1 MILVVFGILA
11 SAGIGGGV
19 EHRWPVAS
27 ARLSARAIQVLLY
40 GLMPF
45 VTFFSLARLDLGA
58 NGVGVGL
65 LLGWAEILCVAAIA
79 WTVSSRLLHLD
90 RVVAGTVTVGCLLAN
105 TGYLGVP
112 LNAALLGRDA
122 IGPAIAWDV
131 AISGPMLFTFGF
143 GIAAACGTAAG
154 DTARDRLKAF
164 LTRNPPLL
172 ALVAGLLVPD
182 ALAPDVLVSVAHD
195 AAIAL
200 LPLGF
205 FVLGVHLRRE
215 QEDGTIR
222 FLPPLTREVG
232 LVLGLRLLAAP
243 ALFAL
248 FALSL
253 PEVPDAYRLQA
264 AMPCGINA
272 LIAAHT
278 YGLDLR
284 LAASAVGWSTAV
296 GVAAAGLAGVVS

>member
-1 MILVVFGILA
+1 MILVVLGILA
-11 SAGIGGGV
+11 SAGLGAGV
-19 EHRWPVAS
+19 EHRWPVGS
-27 ARLSARAIQVLLY
+27 ARWSARAIQVLLF

-58 NGVGVGL
+58 DGVGVGL
-65 LLGWAEILCVAAIA
+65 LLGWAELLLVGAAA
-79 WTVSSRLLHLD
+79 WTISTRLMHLD
-90 RVVAGTVTVGCLLAN
+90 RVVAGTVTICCILAN

-112 LNAALLGRDA
+112 LNAALLGKDA
-122 IGPAIAWDV
+122 VGPAIAWDV

-154 DTARDRLKAF
+154 DTARERLKTF
-164 LTRNPPLL
+164 LTKNPPLL
-172 ALVAGLLVPD
+172 ALVAGLLVPKS
-182 ALAPDVLVSVAHD
+182 LAPDVMVSIAHD

-215 QEDGTIR
+215 QDEGVVR
-222 FLPPLTREVG
+222 FPPPLTRPVL
-232 LVLGLRLLAAP
+232 LVVGLRLLAAP

-248 FALSL
+248 LALSL
-253 PEVPDAYRLQA
+253 HRVPDAYRLQA

-284 LAASAVGWSTAV
+284 LAASAVGWATAI
-296 GVAAAGLAGVVS
+296 GVATAGVAGVVT

>member
-1 MILVVFGILA
+1 MILVIAAILA
-11 SAGIGGGV
+11 SAGVGAAF
-19 EHRWPVAS
+19 EHRWHERSV
-27 ARLSARAIQVLLY
+27 LVTDRAIRILLF

-45 VTFFSLARLDLGA
+45 VTFFSLVRLDLGS
-58 NGVGVGL
+58 GVGL
-65 LLGWAEILCVAAIA
+65 GLVAGWAELLSVGGLG
-79 WTVSSRLLHLD
+79 WLVSTRVLRLD
-90 RVVAGTVTVGCLLAN
+90 RAAAGTVTICCLLAN

-112 LNAALLGRDA
+112 MNATLLGHDA

-143 GIAAACGTAAG
+143 GIAAACGTEAG
-154 DTARDRLKAF
+154 DTARERIKAF

-172 ALVAGLLVPD
+172 AHIAGLLAPD
-182 ALAPDVLVSVAHD
+182 AAAPHALVTAAHD

-200 LPLGF
+200 LPIGF
-205 FVLGVHLRRE
+205 FVLGVHLARE
-215 QEDGTIR
+215 QEVGVVR
-222 FLPPLTREVG
+222 FPPALSRPVVA
-232 LVLGLRLLAAP
+232 VLGLRLVVAP
-243 ALFAL
+243 LLFGLFAL
-248 FALSL
+248 TLHR
-253 PEVPDAYRLQA
+253 VPDAYRLQA

-296 GVAAAGLAGVVS
+296 GVTVFGIAGLVT

>member
-1 MILVVFGILA
+1 MLLVLA
-11 SAGIGGGV
+11 AIIVSAAVGAV
-19 EHRWPVAS
+19 AEHRRPERTG
-27 ARLSARAIQVLLY
+27 RLTDGAIQVLLY

-45 VTFFSLARLDLGA
+45 VTFFSLARLDLGS
-58 NGVGVGL
+58 GVGVGL
-65 LLGWAEILCVAAIA
+65 LLGWIELLAVGGVAWVIS
-79 WTVSSRLLHLD
+79 TRFLRLD
-90 RVVAGTVTVGCLLAN
+90 RPTAGTVTICSLLAN

-112 LNAALLGRDA
+112 LNAALLGTDA

-154 DTARDRLKAF
+154 DTARERLRAF
-164 LTRNPPLL
+164 LTRNPPLIAL
-172 ALVAGLLVPD
+172 AAGLIAPD
-182 ALAPDVLVSVAHD
+182 ALAPDVLVDIAHA

-200 LPLGF
+200 LPVGF
-205 FVLGVHLRRE
+205 FVLGVHLARE
-215 QEDGTIR
+215 RDEGVVR
-222 FLPPLTREVG
+222 FPPPLTRPVATI
-232 LVLGLRLLAAP
+232 LGLRLLAAP

-248 FALSL
+248 LALTVRD
-253 PEVPDAYRLQA
+253 VPDAYRLQA

-284 LAASAVGWSTAV
+284 LAASAVAWTTAV
-296 GVAAAGLAGVVS
+296 AVIVTSVAGVLT